1 VRGALRRGN
10 LGGRVTTSTW
20 RLQGTELGS
29 RAVRFGGG
37 TAELR
42 RCGRRAMTGGAH
54 QSARRGEGHRQLSL
68 GALSYSGGEYRAGRW
83 RST

>member
-10 LGGRVTTSTW
+10 LGGRVMALTW
-20 RLQGTELGS
+20 CLQGMELGG
-29 RAVRFGGG
+29 RAVGFGGG
-37 TAELR
+37 TVELR

-68 GALSYSGGEYRAGRW
+68 GALSYSGGEYQAGHW